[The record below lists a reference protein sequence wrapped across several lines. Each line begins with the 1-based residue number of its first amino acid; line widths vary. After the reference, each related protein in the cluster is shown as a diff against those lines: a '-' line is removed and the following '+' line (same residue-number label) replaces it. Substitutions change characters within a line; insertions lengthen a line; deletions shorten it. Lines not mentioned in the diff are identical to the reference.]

1 MKIKRIIV
9 KNFRLLKDFSIDL
22 EDELSLIVGK
32 NNVGKTS
39 LLLVLDKFLNGS
51 SIDSSKKIKYNDLN
65 LDMQKKIEKLLD
77 TELEEENEYK
87 PLSVSLRI
95 IVEYKETDCLD
106 NINKILTNLDVGNN
120 YFAIGFDYVLDYDR
134 YKELHKDFNEAK
146 AKYDADHEGREDVS
160 SFDKKDFLDTR
171 HQKYFHIVRKSIDVK
186 VDNMELD
193 EDNYVDLSTVQGFR
207 MDSIFNFQFIS
218 ARRNVNNKDVD
229 KTLSEK
235 TSNLYKAQEESE
247 ENKEARGRLIDHL
260 KDTDKELTELYGDVF
275 AEILKKIEKLGVSC
289 ISPWMPT
296 TCLTKKSCS
305 SGT

>member
-134 YKELHKDFNEAK
+134 YKELNKDFNEAK
-146 AKYDADHEGREDVS
+146 AK
-160 SFDKKDFLDTR
+160 
-171 HQKYFHIVRKSIDVK
+171 
-186 VDNMELD
+186 
-193 EDNYVDLSTVQGFR
+193 
-207 MDSIFNFQFIS
+207 
-218 ARRNVNNKDVD
+218 
-229 KTLSEK
+229 
-235 TSNLYKAQEESE
+235 
-247 ENKEARGRLIDHL
+247 
-260 KDTDKELTELYGDVF
+260 
-275 AEILKKIEKLGVSC
+275 
-289 ISPWMPT
+289 
-296 TCLTKKSCS
+296 
-305 SGT
+305 

>member
-95 IVEYKETDCLD
+95 IVEYKETDCL
-106 NINKILTNLDVGNN
+106 IT
-120 YFAIGFDYVLDYDR
+120 
-134 YKELHKDFNEAK
+134 
-146 AKYDADHEGREDVS
+146 
-160 SFDKKDFLDTR
+160 
-171 HQKYFHIVRKSIDVK
+171 
-186 VDNMELD
+186 
-193 EDNYVDLSTVQGFR
+193 
-207 MDSIFNFQFIS
+207 
-218 ARRNVNNKDVD
+218 
-229 KTLSEK
+229 
-235 TSNLYKAQEESE
+235 
-247 ENKEARGRLIDHL
+247 
-260 KDTDKELTELYGDVF
+260 
-275 AEILKKIEKLGVSC
+275 
-289 ISPWMPT
+289 
-296 TCLTKKSCS
+296 
-305 SGT
+305 

>member
-146 AKYDADHEGREDVS
+146 AK
-160 SFDKKDFLDTR
+160 
-171 HQKYFHIVRKSIDVK
+171 
-186 VDNMELD
+186 
-193 EDNYVDLSTVQGFR
+193 
-207 MDSIFNFQFIS
+207 
-218 ARRNVNNKDVD
+218 
-229 KTLSEK
+229 
-235 TSNLYKAQEESE
+235 
-247 ENKEARGRLIDHL
+247 
-260 KDTDKELTELYGDVF
+260 
-275 AEILKKIEKLGVSC
+275 
-289 ISPWMPT
+289 
-296 TCLTKKSCS
+296 
-305 SGT
+305 